1 MHMDTNPAQH
11 DTDRGENAPGEHF
24 DELLRSIEP
33 EAWERIRWMR
43 DQLAGCDRVLLVG
56 RHTAALAVLLL
67 REGQQVSAIE
77 TERRW
82 VEAFG
87 SILEREGL
95 SGDDCTVHPSGTQGL
110 ADAFAAFSPD
120 AIAVLDGPA
129 GQLESLVALVNGEQ
143 GGAIQRLVLA
153 LPFGSSCGGAGHVL
167 PRALVDGFGPGLTVE
182 LEVRDGY
189 VHLVGAV
196 DQDNAST
203 PTDLLALTE
212 QGVIDVLG
220 RQRDRLTAAERELLD
235 LREALN
241 EAERVAA
248 ELRSSTSFR
257 LGLALVTAVRSPKA
271 LLTLPMAIV
280 RVLRNRRVRDAEAR
294 AQQAKAKKTGLSE
307 WEKEQIRGAARQAIP
322 GGVES
327 VVAAVAQ
334 ATPDASRSVEAFA
347 LLVGAQACGVEG
359 RHDLEFEVAS
369 RALELNRSIGMLRG
383 YLHVALRCR
392 QMEAASATL
401 AELHAAARSGNV
413 IAEKFIAA
421 FKETS
426 SYKIA
431 VLEAIPPR
439 RARWSSKAD
448 GRIAYVLHNS
458 LPYSSGGY
466 ATRSHGVATALK
478 DIGLPV
484 VCVTRPGFP
493 LDMKQE
499 LAPVDV
505 PAVDIIDGVPYQRVS
520 EPQRTGLP
528 EYKYV
533 LAAAKRMT
541 DELARMDVSYVQAAS
556 NYVTGIPALI
566 AARRLGVPFFY
577 EVRGLWEITRM
588 SRDDKFAKSISFDVQ
603 RHLEGSL
610 AREADHVF
618 TLTEPMREE
627 LIERGVDPERIT
639 LLPNSVDADRFL
651 PAPRDQGLARELGV
665 PDGVPV
671 IGYVGTFVIYE
682 GLEHLA
688 EACVALHQKGHDFR
702 LLLVGN
708 ENASGQDRGPITQEI
723 LDICTRGGI
732 ADKLI
737 MPGRIPH
744 EQVAAYYSL
753 IDICPFPRKPWPV
766 CEMVSPMKPLEALAM
781 EKAVV
786 VSSVRALTEMIQDGV
801 TGVVFE
807 KGNTESLADAMESLL
822 QSPERRAALGR
833 AGREFVSR
841 ARSWAQIAAR
851 IQAVK
856 QRFDEERR
864 QQAEDVSESEAVPA
878 VAAAAPTE

>member
-1 MHMDTNPAQH
+1 MHMDTYNSDQPQPGLDQQQDGRIDDLLTSIKPA
-11 DTDRGENAPGEHF
+11 
-24 DELLRSIEP
+24 
-33 EAWERIRWMR
+33 AWERIRWMR
-43 DQLAGCDRVLLVG
+43 DQLAGYERVLLVG
-56 RHTAALAVLLL
+56 HHTAALAVLLM
-67 REGQQVSAIE
+67 REGQRVCAIE
-77 TERRW
+77 MERPW
-82 VEAFG
+82 IEAFD

-95 SGDDCTVHPSGTQGL
+95 SGDDCALYPPSEEGAAEAL
-110 ADAFAAFSPD
+110 ARFAPD
-120 AIAVLDGPA
+120 AVAVLDGHA
-129 GQLESLVALVNGEQ
+129 GRFQSVVALFNTPQSDAV
-143 GGAIQRLVLA
+143 QRLVLA
-153 LPFGSSCGGAGHVL
+153 LPFGEPSGGSGPVMPRMLAERFGMVLALDLEIQDGYLLLTGTAG
-167 PRALVDGFGPGLTVE
+167 GQGPGTC
-182 LEVRDGY
+182 
-189 VHLVGAV
+189 A
-196 DQDNAST
+196 
-203 PTDLLALTE
+203 DLLALTE
-212 QGVIDVLG
+212 QGATEMLDHQRGELAAARREVI
-220 RQRDRLTAAERELLD
+220 D
-235 LREALN
+235 LREALG
-241 EAERVAA
+241 EAERAAA

-257 LGLALVTAVRSPKA
+257 LGLALVTSVRSPKA
-271 LLTLPMAIV
+271 LLSLPITLV
-280 RVLRNRRVRDAEAR
+280 KVLRGRRERNVKMQAALTAAR
-294 AQQAKAKKTGLSE
+294 TGLSE
-307 WEKEQIRGAARQAIP
+307 WEKEQLRSAARQAIP
-322 GGVES
+322 GGAEAVI
-327 VVAAVAQ
+327 AATTQITA
-334 ATPDASRSVEAFA
+334 DAPRSVKAFA
-347 LLVGAQACGVEG
+347 MLVAAQACGIED
-359 RHDLEFEVAS
+359 RHDLEFEVAT
-369 RALELNRSIGMLRG
+369 RALELNRSVGMLRG
-383 YLHVALRCR
+383 FLHVALRCR

-401 AELHAAARSGNV
+401 AELHAAAGSGNAV
-413 IAEKFIAA
+413 AMKFLKA
-421 FKETS
+421 FRETS

-439 RARWSSKAD
+439 PKRWTIQVD

-466 ATRSHGVATALK
+466 ATRSHGVATALSEA
-478 DIGLPV
+478 GESV

-505 PAVDIIDGVPYQRVS
+505 PAVDVIDGVPYQRVT
-520 EPQRTGLP
+520 EPRRTGVP

-541 DELARMDVSYVQAAS
+541 AELSRLNVSYVQGAS
-556 NYVTGIPALI
+556 NYVTGLPALI

-618 TLTEPMREE
+618 TLTEAMREE
-627 LIERGVDPERIT
+627 LIDRGVDPERIT

-651 PAPRDQGLARELGV
+651 PMPRDQDLARELGI
-665 PDGVPV
+665 PDDLPV

-688 EACVALHQKGHDFR
+688 EACVQLHRKGHDFR

-723 LDICTRGGI
+723 LDICTQGGI

-786 VSSVRALTEMIQDGV
+786 VSSVRALAEMVQDGV

-807 KGNTESLADAMESLL
+807 KGDTGSLADAIEGLL
-822 QSPERRAALGR
+822 QAPARRAALGR

-841 ARSWAQIAAR
+841 ERSWRQIAER
-851 IQAVK
+851 IQSVK
-856 QRFDEERR
+856 ARFDQERAR
-864 QQAEDVSESEAVPA
+864 QAPESPAVGAASQAE
-878 VAAAAPTE
+878 

>member
-1 MHMDTNPAQH
+1 MDNSNSPEQNV
-11 DTDRGENAPGEHF
+11 DLDSKSVGEREHF
-24 DELLRSIEP
+24 DELLRAIEP
-33 EAWERIRWMR
+33 EAWERLRWVR
-43 DQLAGCDRVLLVG
+43 RQLVSCERILLIG
-56 RHTAALAVLLL
+56 RNTAALAALLM

-82 VEAFG
+82 ADAFN
-87 SILEREGL
+87 SILDREGL
-95 SGDDCTVHPSGTQGL
+95 FGDDCTVYPPDAQGL
-110 ADAFAAFSPD
+110 VDALSHFAPD
-120 AIAVLDGPA
+120 AIAVLDKHA
-129 GQLESLVALVNGEQ
+129 GQLDRILALIKDPENDTVR
-143 GGAIQRLVLA
+143 RLVLV
-153 LPFGSSCGGAGHVL
+153 LPFGAASSGFDYVL
-167 PRALVDGFGPGLTVE
+167 PRKLMDGVGRALSVE
-182 LEVRDGY
+182 LAIREGFI
-189 VHLVGAV
+189 HLVGAA
-196 DQDNAST
+196 DGERFRA
-203 PTDLLALTE
+203 PADLLDLTE
-212 QGVIDVLG
+212 QGAIQVLG
-220 RQRDRLTAAERELLD
+220 WQRDRLIAAGREIDD
-235 LREALN
+235 LQEALN
-241 EAERVAA
+241 EAEQAA
-248 ELRSSTSFR
+248 EELRSSTSFR
-257 LGLALVTAVRSPKA
+257 LGLALAMAVRSPKA
-271 LLTLPMAIV
+271 LLALPATFV
-280 RVLRNRRVRDAEAR
+280 RVLRGRHARRIDVRDKVDT
-294 AQQAKAKKTGLSE
+294 AKAGVSE
-307 WEKEQIRGAARQAIP
+307 WEKEQLRSAARQAIP
-322 GGVES
+322 GGVD
-327 VVAAVAQ
+327 AVITASTEV
-334 ATPDASRSVEAFA
+334 TPDASRSVRAFA
-347 LLVGAQACGVEG
+347 LLVAAQACGVEG
-359 RHDLEFEVAS
+359 RRDLEFEVAS
-369 RALELNRSIGMLRG
+369 RALEMNRTVGMLRG
-383 YLHVALRCR
+383 FLHVALRCR
-392 QMEAASATL
+392 QMDAASATL
-401 AELHAAARSGNV
+401 AELHAAARGGNA
-413 IAEKFIAA
+413 IAKKFISS

-439 RARWSSKAD
+439 PERWTNPVD
-448 GRIAYVLHNS
+448 GRMAYLLHNS

-466 ATRSHGVATALK
+466 ATRSHGVASALK
-478 DIGLPV
+478 ESGVSV

-505 PAVDIIDGVPYQRVS
+505 PTVDVIDGVPYQRVS
-520 EPQRTGLP
+520 EPQRTGVP

-541 DELARMDVSYVQAAS
+541 AELARMNVDYVQAAS
-556 NYVTGIPALI
+556 NYVTGLPALI

-588 SRDDKFAKSISFDVQ
+588 SRDDNFAKSISFDVQ

-651 PAPRDQGLARELGV
+651 PMPRHQHLAEELGI

-688 EACVALHQKGHDFR
+688 EACVALHSKGHDFR

-732 ADKLI
+732 VDKLL

-744 EQVAAYYSL
+744 EQVATYYSL

-786 VSSVRALTEMIQDGV
+786 VSSVRALAEMVQDGV

-807 KGNTESLADAMESLL
+807 KGDTDSLASAIEGLL
-822 QSPERRAALGR
+822 HAPERRQALGR

-841 ARSWAQIAAR
+841 ERSWKQIAER
-851 IQAVK
+851 IQTGK
-856 QRFDEERR
+856 RLFDEKRT
-864 QQAEDVSESEAVPA
+864 QQAAESSDM
-878 VAAAAPTE
+878 AAAPTAE